1 MMVCSASL
9 EHTNGT
15 NTNAQQGI
23 LILTSNRVGT
33 FDQAFKSRIQLAL
46 HYENLK
52 KPQRKKIWRNF
63 FTRLRDLGETEVDY
77 DDLSDH
83 LDDLAEEEMNG
94 RQIRNAITT
103 ARQLAQFDGKKFS
116 YAQLQHV
123 IGVAGKF
130 EGYLKDVKQGYSDD
144 QLARDDGIR

>member
-1 MMVCSASL
+1 
-9 EHTNGT
+9 
-15 NTNAQQGI
+15 
-23 LILTSNRVGT
+23 
-33 FDQAFKSRIQLAL
+33 
-46 HYENLK
+46 
-52 KPQRKKIWRNF
+52 
-63 FTRLRDLGETEVDY
+63 
-77 DDLSDH
+77 
-83 LDDLAEEEMNG
+83 MNG

>member
-1 MMVCSASL
+1 MVCSASL

-144 QLARDDGIR
+144 

>member
-1 MMVCSASL
+1 MVCSASL